1 GLRVDLQ
8 LVVQK
13 QVWLMRKKKF
23 PVRPHLLN
31 YLGAI
36 ANAVNVEKASASKIT
51 EFVRVAGLVIE
62 SEPSPKALNF
72 FKASNAFFAHHALH
86 YEKSFRLYARD
97 DDYNF
102 DFIVPPQLGD
112 FSDTTY
118 LATTDEVSALEDTY
132 DSDADSY
139 DPLTDTV

>member
-1 GLRVDLQ
+1 MKRIKFYVLFSFAFSALSVAAQMKSDTSPVSFPDSVKLVLEKTRRDDAMLVSEAFLSAWSGLRVDLQ

-51 EFVRVAGLVIE
+51 
-62 SEPSPKALNF
+62 
-72 FKASNAFFAHHALH
+72 
-86 YEKSFRLYARD
+86 
-97 DDYNF
+97 
-102 DFIVPPQLGD
+102 
-112 FSDTTY
+112 
-118 LATTDEVSALEDTY
+118 
-132 DSDADSY
+132 
-139 DPLTDTV
+139 